1 MRSHRSS
8 GTPSDRVNNAADKP
22 IENRTGK
29 HVVFKSTRP
38 SVLLL
43 LRPVLINRRYRMA
56 FRIFPS
62 TRPPARTV
70 RAIPGISF
78 RTLWERYAV
87 ILTRY

>member
-8 GTPSDRVNNAADKP
+8 GGTPSDRVNNAADKP

-29 HVVFKSTRP
+29 HVVFKSTRR

-43 LRPVLINRRYRMA
+43 LQTVLINRRYRMA

-62 TRPPARTV
+62 TRPPAV

-87 ILTRY
+87 TLIRY